1 MTPND
6 LHERLSGAF
15 NSKGVFVKR
24 FLATSSACL
33 LALTLAGCGGSGDS
47 GSQAPAPAEAPT
59 PTGAGS
65 AATSAATSGQ
75 TYTMADVQKH
85 NSSDSCWT
93 AINNEVYDVTSWIS
107 QHPGG
112 PDKIE
117 GLCGKDGTSAFEG
130 QHSGDS
136 NPQSRLASFKIGAL
150 SG

>member
-1 MTPND
+1 M
-6 LHERLSGAF
+6 
-15 NSKGVFVKR
+15 KR

-59 PTGAGS
+59 PTGDGS
-65 AATSAATSGQ
+65 AATTGAQ
-75 TYTMADVQKH
+75 TYTMADVQQH

-117 GLCGKDGTSAFEG
+117 GLCGQDGTSNFEG

-136 NPQSRLASFKIGAL
+136 NPQSRLASFKIGEL

>member
-1 MTPND
+1 MS
-6 LHERLSGAF
+6 RRA
-15 NSKGVFVKR
+15 
-24 FLATSSACL
+24 LAALALAMSAALGLSACSS
-33 LALTLAGCGGSGDS
+33 GSGDS

-59 PTGAGS
+59 PTGDGS
-65 AATSAATSGQ
+65 AATTAAQ
-75 TYTMADVQKH
+75 TYTMADVQQH

-112 PDKIE
+112 PDRIE
-117 GLCGKDGTSAFEG
+117 GLCGKDGTSNFEG

-136 NPQSRLASFKIGAL
+136 NPQSRLASFKIGEL